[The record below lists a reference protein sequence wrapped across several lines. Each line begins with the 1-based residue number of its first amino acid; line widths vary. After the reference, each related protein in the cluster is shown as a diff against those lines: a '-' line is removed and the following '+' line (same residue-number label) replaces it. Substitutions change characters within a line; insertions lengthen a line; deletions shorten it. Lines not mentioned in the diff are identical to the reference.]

1 MSEALAPSAALKPPT
16 APKPRPLLE
25 VRHLSRHFG
34 ALKAVD
40 DVSFSVDAG
49 TILGFIGPNG
59 AGKSTTMRI
68 LATLDVPT
76 NGDVLL
82 EGRSAVD
89 HPDRARPLIGYMPDR
104 YGTYDDMTV
113 LEFLDF
119 FARAY
124 RLRGK
129 EREARVGS
137 VMEFTGLLPLKDKLT
152 SELSKGMK
160 QRVALGRT
168 LLHDPK
174 LLILDEPADG
184 LDPRARIELRELL
197 KALAAQGKAVLIS
210 SHILTELSEICD
222 SCAIIEQG
230 RLLATGPVHEIL
242 SRHAGATASS
252 ELVMRVWKGVE
263 GIDAG
268 LLRAQRLLL
277 EQPLVAHV
285 SVDGHAVR
293 VRIELPVGSAP
304 TPGWVEEASARLLK
318 TLIAA
323 DVPVSSFQARE
334 LDLEDAFMTVTQG
347 KVQ

>member
-1 MSEALAPSAALKPPT
+1 MS
-16 APKPRPLLE
+16 LLQ
-25 VRHLSRHFG
+25 VKGLSRHFG

-40 DVSFSVDAG
+40 DISFTLEEG

-76 NGDVLL
+76 HGQVLL
-82 EGRSAVD
+82 DGKSVVD
-89 HPDRARPLIGYMPDR
+89 SPDRVRPLLGYMPDR

-113 LEFLDF
+113 VEFLDF

-124 RLRGK
+124 GLKGA
-129 EREARVGS
+129 ERKKRVDA
-137 VMEFTGLLPLKDKLT
+137 VMEFAGLVPLAQKLT
-152 SELSKGMK
+152 VELSKGMK

-222 SCAIIEQG
+222 TCAIIEQG
-230 RLLATGPVHEIL
+230 KLLATGPIADIL
-242 SRHAGATASS
+242 SRTAGAAPSTELLLKLYGAGATLEASVLKA
-252 ELVMRVWKGVE
+252 E
-263 GIDAG
+263 
-268 LLRAQRLLL
+268 RLLL
-277 EQPLVAHV
+277 EQPLVA
-285 SVDGHAVR
+285 AVTVEGATLR
-293 VRIELPVGSAP
+293 LRLEYKQGQPAA
-304 TPGWVEEASARLLK
+304 GWAEEAATTLLK
-318 TLIAA
+318 TLVTA
-323 DVPVSSFQARE
+323 DLPVCSFQARE
-334 LDLEDAFMTVTQG
+334 LDLEDAFMTVTMG